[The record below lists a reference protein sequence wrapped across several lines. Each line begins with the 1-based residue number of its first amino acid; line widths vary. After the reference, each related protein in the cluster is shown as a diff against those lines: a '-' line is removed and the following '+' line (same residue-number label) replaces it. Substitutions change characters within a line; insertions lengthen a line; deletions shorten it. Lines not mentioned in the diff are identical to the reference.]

1 MSQLFRR
8 KDPAVEAIQ
17 FVEVS
22 RTQRKFGESV
32 EYNDHEIM
40 QMVNRPFRLKTLP
53 EKGNPAGRSEIEI
66 VTPSGVVHLALNEWL
81 VRDGDR
87 FVPFTDA
94 VFRATFEVLE

>member
-22 RTQRKFGESV
+22 RTQRKFGVSV
-32 EYNDHEIM
+32 EYNDDEIM
-40 QMVNRPFRLKTLP
+40 QMINRPLRLKTLP
-53 EKGNPAGRSEIEI
+53 EEGNPAGRPEIEF
-66 VTPSGVVHLALNEWL
+66 VTHIGVVHLGLNEWL
-81 VRDGDR
+81 VCDGDR

-94 VFRATFEVLE
+94 VFRATFEVLK